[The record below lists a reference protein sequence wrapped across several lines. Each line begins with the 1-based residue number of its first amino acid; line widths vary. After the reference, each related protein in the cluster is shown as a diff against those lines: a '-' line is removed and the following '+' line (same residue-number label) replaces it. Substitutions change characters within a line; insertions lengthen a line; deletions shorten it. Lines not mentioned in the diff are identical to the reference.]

1 MNNKDNPYFTLAQ
14 LIKQPTQIQNV
25 ILGKVTSISPL
36 LVNANGIQLDKKD
49 LLINKDLLKCTK
61 RNIKLDGTR
70 REIEN
75 IEDNFKVGSTVVL
88 LTQDN
93 QKFYLICEVI

>member
-14 LIKQPTQIQNV
+14 LIKQPTQIQAV
-25 ILGKVTSISPL
+25 VKGVVTSVSPL
-36 LVNANGIQLDKKD
+36 LINANGIQLDKND
-49 LLINKDLLKCTK
+49 LLINKDLLKGTK

-75 IEDNFKVGSTVVL
+75 IEDNFKVGSTVIL
-88 LTQDN
+88 LTQNN